1 MFFLVFVR
9 DDAQIYLNSIKRKH
23 IMETPLKA
31 AFRQLLV
38 TTQISTNDGSRE
50 TRSQGGTQTSV
61 SWNSYARRKAGL
73 MNIGRSR
80 CVARAHSTRRK
91 YLQYIHSTDLSPFIR
106 NPLRAKK
113 GEDGERTVD
122 IFHSSKLSWTFYFSV
137 AYERVIIIF
146 AGWFIQRIVTARPW
160 SFRQDN
166 YRITRRENESVV
178 SFENRMCNLQALPV
192 YSICFGKT
200 MKK

>member
-1 MFFLVFVR
+1 MFSVFVHE
-9 DDAQIYLNSIKRKH
+9 DAQIYLNSIKRKR
-23 IMETPLKA
+23 IMETRLKV

-61 SWNSYARRKAGL
+61 SWNSYARWKVGL

-80 CVARAHSTRRK
+80 CIARAHPTRRK
-91 YLQYIHSTDLSPFIR
+91 YLEYIHSTDLSPFIR

-113 GEDGERTVD
+113 REDGERMVD
-122 IFHSSKLSWTFYFSV
+122 IFHSSKLSPTFYFSV

-146 AGWFIQRIVTARPW
+146 AGWFIQRIVTVRPW
-160 SFRQDN
+160 SSRQDN

-178 SFENRMCNLQALPV
+178 SFENRMWNLQAFPV
-192 YSICFGKT
+192 YSICSRKT